1 MFLILL
7 GAPGTGK
14 GTQAQLLAEKE
25 GWLHVSTGDML
36 RDVVSR
42 KTILGEA
49 AKKFM
54 DQGALVPDELVISML
69 VERIGQADA
78 QAGLILDGFPRN
90 LAQAEALDEALAK
103 AGRCVDLAVN
113 IAVPDEE
120 LVRRLSGRWMCR
132 NCGAIYNAASGLPEK
147 CTRCGGELYQRE
159 DDQPHTVKARMQK
172 QKPPADM
179 MSHYRLAGR
188 LVDINGLQSVDK
200 VTKQILNV
208 LDDWKDA

>member
-1 MFLILL
+1 
-7 GAPGTGK
+7 
-14 GTQAQLLAEKE
+14 
-25 GWLHVSTGDML
+25 
-36 RDVVSR
+36 
-42 KTILGEA
+42 
-49 AKKFM
+49 
-54 DQGALVPDELVISML
+54 
-69 VERIGQADA
+69 
-78 QAGLILDGFPRN
+78 
-90 LAQAEALDEALAK
+90 
-103 AGRCVDLAVN
+103 
-113 IAVPDEE
+113 
-120 LVRRLSGRWMCR
+120 MCR